1 MNGFLHK
8 KDWSIE
14 LLFLTAFLSAIIG
27 IVGAYWDIGW
37 HFDFGRDTFWSP
49 PHLFIYGSITLTS
62 LFLIL
67 NLALALKRGTAHKD
81 KHLFHLLLFAAAAIL
96 FTYMSAP
103 IDDLWHRLYGIDVE
117 IISLP
122 HLMLLFGAILGS
134 AATIS
139 LLNYHIEHNR
149 KKFLLEKVLL
159 PFLMASIL
167 VASILIF
174 AESEFS
180 TLPLNHPVQSR
191 QPWVYPVYSFGFA
204 VAIIF
209 SSKYVSSLKWSATL
223 TIMFFLA
230 LRTLPI
236 VYNSWWGM
244 DSIPVF
250 PPYWLMFLLLSVFAD
265 LFINRRS

>member
-1 MNGFLHK
+1 MKRFLHK

-14 LLFLTAFLSAIIG
+14 LLFLTSSLSSVFG

-49 PHLFIYGSITLTS
+49 PHFFIYGSITLTS
-62 LFLIL
+62 LFLLL
-67 NLALALKRGTAHKD
+67 NLALALKRGTEYKD
-81 KHLFHLLLFAAAAIL
+81 KHLFHLLLFAAAATF
-96 FTYMSAP
+96 FTYLSAP
-103 IDDLWHRLYGIDVE
+103 IDDLWHRLYGIDVQ

-122 HLMLLFGAILGS
+122 HLMLLFGALLGAIS
-134 AATIS
+134 TVS
-139 LLNYHIEHNR
+139 LLRYHITHNR

-174 AESEFS
+174 AESEFP

-191 QPWVYPVYSFGFA
+191 QPWVYPVYSVGFA

-209 SSKYVSSLKWSATL
+209 ISKHVSSFKWGATL
-223 TIMFFLA
+223 TILFFLA

-236 VYNSWWGM
+236 IYNSWWGM
-244 DSIPVF
+244 DSIPIF
-250 PPYWLMFLLLSVFAD
+250 PTYWLLFLLGAVLAD
-265 LFINRRS
+265 LFVKKG